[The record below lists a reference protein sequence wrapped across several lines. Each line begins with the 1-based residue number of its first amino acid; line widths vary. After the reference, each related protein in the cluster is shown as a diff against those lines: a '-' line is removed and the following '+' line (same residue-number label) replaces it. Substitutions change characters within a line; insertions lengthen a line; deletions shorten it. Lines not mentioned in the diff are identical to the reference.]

1 MKTVSILT
9 VFGVLGTNITN
20 VSAGCYTGGDTW
32 ANKGDAVYH
41 AGRACRGYDGNQGV
55 FQGSFAPGEV
65 KNLCYQYGDQK
76 WEFQIF
82 NLNTGA
88 GFDLNDD
95 DCANGLSKEIIG
107 CDSGGQS
114 DNSGWRFSETG
125 EHVENSNHE
134 IEWIPFPICE
144 ETNKPLEFQYGHE
157 GELNCTIPMITDPFF
172 HLLEFYIH
180 NDAPLSCRLPARPKP
195 HVETVGEKPHV
206 QEYIPL
212 VFALAGTL
220 QLSHLHVST
229 HMNVLLHSMPKHHTR
244 PHDSGVLDSG
254 TAYSTSPLSH
264 MDGTHTKRL
273 VIGDPLPLTLS
284 VRWFPTPNLPKIEG
298 HVEWQGMG
306 GHVYAS
312 TVFYIITSFMAGV
325 LVAGTYF
332 FGVVLPKR
340 LRGRGLGGATP
351 LGYGLNGVGNGWGY
365 SKAAKRMD

>member
-1 MKTVSILT
+1 MAISFRVLVDSAPLDFWLT
-9 VFGVLGTNITN
+9 
-20 VSAGCYTGGDTW
+20 
-32 ANKGDAVYH
+32 
-41 AGRACRGYDGNQGV
+41 
-55 FQGSFAPGEV
+55 AP
-65 KNLCYQYGDQK
+65 
-76 WEFQIF
+76 
-82 NLNTGA
+82 
-88 GFDLNDD
+88 
-95 DCANGLSKEIIG
+95 
-107 CDSGGQS
+107 
-114 DNSGWRFSETG
+114 SETG

-134 IEWIPFPICE
+134 IEWIPFPTCE
-144 ETNKPLEFQYGHE
+144 ETNKPLEFHYGYE
-157 GELNCTIPMITDPFF
+157 GEVNCTIPMITDPFF

-180 NDAPLSCRLPARPKP
+180 NDAPLSCRLPARPPP
-195 HVETVGEKPHV
+195 HVEVVGEKPHA

-244 PHDSGVLDSG
+244 PHDSGVLDSA

-264 MDGTHTKRL
+264 MDGSFTKRL
-273 VIGDPLPLTLS
+273 VIGDPLPLKLS
-284 VRWFPTPNLPKIEG
+284 VRWFPTPNLPKTEG